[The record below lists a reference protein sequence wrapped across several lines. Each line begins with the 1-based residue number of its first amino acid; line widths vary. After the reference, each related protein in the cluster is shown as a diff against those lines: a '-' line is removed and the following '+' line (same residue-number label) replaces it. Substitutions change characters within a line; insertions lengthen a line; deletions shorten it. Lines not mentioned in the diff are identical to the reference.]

1 MVYKSS
7 VRYFHALHKFVHT
20 YLLGF
25 YFVEIFLLLSFLNLL
40 KTNLCQIVH
49 VEGEDGAFWVVKQRV
64 LPEFEFWSAHLLI
77 INKVSRELDQLA
89 FPCFCLALKIFNL
102 SSEGHE
108 VDLHLLTEGR
118 FFLLRIPLAFL
129 NELFLHVLH
138 FSVHTSRQVYS
149 ARDVFNILNTP
160 SYEFL
165 DELKFL
171 NVFFKHWLKVFFVQ
185 ELDNRIWFTFGIKA
199 CTVQEVSDNWKAAEV
214 VNVFVV
220 LLKDRRCDL
229 GGIGRKDLALHET
242 VASNASV

>member
-25 YFVEIFLLLSFLNLL
+25 YFVKIFLLLSFLNLL
-40 KTNLCQIVH
+40 KTNLRQIVH
-49 VEGEDGAFWVVKQRV
+49 VEGEDGSFWVVKQRV

-89 FPCFCLALKIFNL
+89 FPCFCLALQIFNL

-129 NELFLHVLH
+129 NELVLHVLH
-138 FSVHTSRQVYS
+138 FSVHTSRQVYR

-171 NVFFKHWLKVFFVQ
+171 NVFFKHWLKVFLFRSWITEFGSPL
-185 ELDNRIWFTFGIKA
+185 ELRPAPCKKFLTIGRPLRLSMSLLYFSKIG
-199 CTVQEVSDNWKAAEV
+199 V
-214 VNVFVV
+214 VILVV
-220 LLKDRRCDL
+220 LAEKTSHFM
-229 GGIGRKDLALHET
+229 KQ
-242 VASNASV
+242 